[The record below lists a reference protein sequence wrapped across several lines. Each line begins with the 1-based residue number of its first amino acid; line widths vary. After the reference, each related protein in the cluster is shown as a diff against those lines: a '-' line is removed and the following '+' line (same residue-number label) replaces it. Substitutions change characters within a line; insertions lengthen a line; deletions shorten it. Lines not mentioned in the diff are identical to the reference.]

1 MYAINIVKNGDKYE
15 AWIYKFSIFTPTM
28 MIASGDFGLEDA
40 ECYNNKYG
48 IIYPLIVDT
57 DKMSALH
64 RAADQIHNNIHLS
77 FWGCA
82 FEEGKYSKDLTVE
95 LGGSYVALIL
105 PEEN

>member
-1 MYAINIVKNGDKYE
+1 MYAINIVKNGNKYE
-15 AWIYKFSIFTPTM
+15 AWVYRFSVFTPTM
-28 MIASGDFGLEDA
+28 MIVSGDFGLEDA
-40 ECYNNKYG
+40 ECHNKKYG

-57 DKMSALH
+57 DKLSALH

-82 FEEGKYSKDLTVE
+82 FEEGKYSKDLTAE